1 MLSAGRVVA
10 DGSPSE
16 VKAVVSGRRIRA
28 NADFEWN
35 VDIEQELAGLP
46 GVRSLEHRGAQFTLV
61 SDDSDATLR
70 SLLSAYQDIHDI
82 EVTSHT
88 MDDAFL
94 ALTEGRSGF
103 DAEPAS
109 RAEPASLE
117 EVAS

>member
-1 MLSAGRVVA
+1 
-10 DGSPSE
+10 

-28 NADFEWN
+28 NADFAWSAE
-35 VDIEQELAGLP
+35 IEEELAGLP
-46 GVRSLEHRGAQFTLV
+46 GVRTFEHRGAQFTLV

-88 MDDAFL
+88 MDDAFI
-94 ALTEGRSGF
+94 ALTEGGAAF
-103 DAEPAS
+103 DASGPAP
-109 RAEPASLE
+109 AAPAAASLE